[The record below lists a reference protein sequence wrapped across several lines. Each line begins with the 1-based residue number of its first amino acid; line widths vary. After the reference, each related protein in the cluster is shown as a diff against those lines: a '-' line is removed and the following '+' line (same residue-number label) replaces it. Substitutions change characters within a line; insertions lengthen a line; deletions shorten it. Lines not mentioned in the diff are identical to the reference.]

1 MITILHRG
9 GYGQKITI
17 LHREGGVYRDPQK
30 WLRNLW
36 MTPYLHAMLMGD
48 GGMGK
53 VVLDI
58 SLWEPEKWP
67 EQARN
72 VCSKMFS
79 FFFWFERCV
88 AGIWGKRCKKSSS
101 LLWKR
106 PIQSSPAVGC
116 VEKWTN
122 QSIVAQIQGIWI
134 TLHLRW
140 TQKAVH
146 PRRATSEAVT
156 CPSGSSHLGITPTP
170 HWVSRGY
177 F

>member
-1 MITILHRG
+1 MAKRLRYYIG
-9 GYGQKITI
+9 GSTAKRLQYYK
-17 LHREGGVYRDPQK
+17 GGVCRDPQK

-72 VCSKMFS
+72 VCSQMFS

-88 AGIWGKRCKKSSS
+88 KVFRFIHERSHKRRLHNAHVILSAEMQYLKGGKWSCIFISTTILCWEDK
-101 LLWKR
+101 
-106 PIQSSPAVGC
+106 
-116 VEKWTN
+116 TT
-122 QSIVAQIQGIWI
+122 SITHAI
-134 TLHLRW
+134 
-140 TQKAVH
+140 
-146 PRRATSEAVT
+146 
-156 CPSGSSHLGITPTP
+156 
-170 HWVSRGY
+170 
-177 F
+177 

>member
-1 MITILHRG
+1 
-9 GYGQKITI
+9 
-17 LHREGGVYRDPQK
+17 
-30 WLRNLW
+30 
-36 MTPYLHAMLMGD
+36 MLVGD

-101 LLWKR
+101 LL
-106 PIQSSPAVGC
+106 
-116 VEKWTN
+116 
-122 QSIVAQIQGIWI
+122 
-134 TLHLRW
+134 
-140 TQKAVH
+140 
-146 PRRATSEAVT
+146 
-156 CPSGSSHLGITPTP
+156 
-170 HWVSRGY
+170 
-177 F
+177 